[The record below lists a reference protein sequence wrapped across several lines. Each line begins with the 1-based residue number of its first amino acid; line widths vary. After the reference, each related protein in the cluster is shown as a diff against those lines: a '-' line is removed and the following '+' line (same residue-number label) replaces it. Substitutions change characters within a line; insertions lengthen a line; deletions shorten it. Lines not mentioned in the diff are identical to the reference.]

1 MKNEVKNRINELK
14 SLLEKAF
21 KDLSFKDSIHKYYVK
36 GEELN
41 TSTSGVIKNFYE
53 PFDTEAQ
60 AIKKSE
66 QSLGIMSKEDYL
78 EEWSVL
84 NTIST
89 EGINGKGGG
98 TNTHIF
104 GELYPFDRSLI
115 PSNKQEESC
124 KKWWDEMPSHIH
136 PLIMEQ
142 TMFHF
147 KYMFGGTGDILLYNE
162 KTDKLILGD
171 YKTNKNIFN
180 HFEKNMLGEWD
191 FLKDEAFSHYIIQL
205 NMYKIM
211 LEQVVGIDIE
221 GMVLIWLRRNGNY
234 QMYKIT
240 EYKKESLKSLER
252 VFNNVQ

>member
-89 EGINGKGGG
+89 EG
-98 TNTHIF
+98 
-104 GELYPFDRSLI
+104 
-115 PSNKQEESC
+115 
-124 KKWWDEMPSHIH
+124 
-136 PLIMEQ
+136 
-142 TMFHF
+142 
-147 KYMFGGTGDILLYNE
+147 E

-191 FLKDEAFSHYIIQL
+191 FLKDEALSHYIIQL

-234 QMYKIT
+234 QMYKIP